1 MDDKFYFSSNRLEA
15 FYDAIIAIIVTV
27 LVLSLPQPSDASLSA
42 LWALKDNYFAYLISF
57 LICTNLWQYH
67 HVIYNHVEKIDS
79 VIIWQNVALLFV
91 VSLIPYLT
99 IFVADNQFSL
109 LAQMLYGLDF
119 ICINLIHYLMARTL
133 IKVNPDDENLI
144 NALNI
149 KNGMIIPL
157 ILFVVGVIVALSGYP
172 VAISICCLITIV
184 RSIFYSLK

>member
-1 MDDKFYFSSNRLEA
+1 M
-15 FYDAIIAIIVTV
+15 
-27 LVLSLPQPSDASLSA
+27 
-42 LWALKDNYFAYLISF
+42 
-57 LICTNLWQYH
+57 
-67 HVIYNHVEKIDS
+67 IYNHVEKIDS

-99 IFVADNQFSL
+99 IFVADNQFLL

-157 ILFVVGVIVALSGYP
+157 IVFVGVIVALSGYP
-172 VAISICCLITIV
+172 VAISIGCLITIV